1 MDPIGG
7 HVRQTGR
14 GMGLKLF
21 VLVSLLLKPKF
32 ISESAWVCAIY
43 IPFCWALSTDLSKF
57 YYTLAENIVAIYLF
71 PK

>member
-21 VLVSLLLKPKF
+21 VLVSLLLKSKF
-32 ISESAWVCAIY
+32 ISVLPRFVQSIFLSVGLSLRISVSSAIH
-43 IPFCWALSTDLSKF
+43 SRRS
-57 YYTLAENIVAIYLF
+57 
-71 PK
+71 